1 MTYKTILREWD
12 LRVLFVDKPTI
23 QVIDFKNNIM
33 AKKRDHQKVTPCI
46 FSNENLTSSRHHAC

>member
-33 AKKRDHQKVTPCI
+33 TKKRDHQKVTPCI
-46 FSNENLTSSRHHAC
+46 LMNELFTSSLRHAW